1 MTDFGPARPQDCRL
15 LVAITFHH
23 DPTRLPI
30 LLDLVRTLAEFPVE
44 ALDCVVVTNG
54 GDQGEADMVKR
65 LFVMRRLFSPWFNAG
80 KRFEIKVSEAIDN
93 PLDLPWQAKP
103 LIRDRFLAAQAH
115 YTHFIHLED
124 DMRFSFMNFAYWH
137 RYRPLLAEHRLI
149 PSFARIEFSAKREE
163 ICFMDI
169 TSPISVSKTRHIRI
183 DEHVFLTAPNPYSAV
198 YVFDRMLAEEYVA
211 SRSFSRD
218 SSLEVRPSWETR
230 ERAASGLCW
239 ESPPEGFN
247 GRHAIPIDTA
257 TAAMSMPPQALLHHL
272 GDRYADSESHF
283 GKLPITRIAQP

>member
-1 MTDFGPARPQDCRL
+1 MIDFGPARPQDCRL

-23 DPTRLPI
+23 DSTRLPI
-30 LLDLVRTLAEFPVE
+30 LLDVVRTLAEFPVE

-54 GDQGEADMVKR
+54 GDQGGSDLVKR
-65 LFVMRRLFSPWFNAG
+65 LFVMRRLFAPWFNEG
-80 KRFEIKVSEAIDN
+80 KRFEIKVAEKIDT

-103 LIRDRFLAAQAH
+103 LIRDRFLGSGAS
-115 YTHFIHLED
+115 YSHFIHLED

-137 RYRPLLAEHRLI
+137 RHRPLLSEHRLI
-149 PSFARIEFSAKREE
+149 PSFARIEFSKSRDE
-163 ICFMDI
+163 ICLLDI
-169 TSPISVSKTRHIRI
+169 VSPISVSRTKHVRI
-183 DEHVFLTAPNPYSAV
+183 SDYVFVTAPNPYSAV
-198 YVFDRMLAEEYVA
+198 YVFDKVLAEEYVA

-218 SSLEVRPSWETR
+218 SSLEVRPGWETR

-239 ESPPEGFN
+239 ESPPKGFN

-257 TAAMSMPPQALLHHL
+257 ALSIPPQALLHHL